1 MVGKTLLS
9 TEANMLKERPVF
21 IPPRKRQ
28 TSKKTNGTQ
37 NYVDHIVA
45 VQNRQKVSPSSPGL
59 EDDLLKTSLILKNKQ
74 PLPQI
79 PLDETKLSTTQLQI
93 KPISASS
100 DNIYEGEESELQHF
114 ENLPPVLLPS
124 TRRESSTVTPSSYSE
139 SSLDAKLSKSQDC
152 LSTRSSKKRVNIRT
166 DIKHVRNS
174 NRNSPEIANYEDLE
188 SGETSVL
195 NGDDF
200 SLERF
205 NTKRSVDSHY
215 LTMTGTIKRGRKK
228 GQCVDL
234 QINISRAELEQI
246 NAVAIATETK
256 KKANLW
262 WTCSLT
268 TGLHIF
274 ILSMISLPFV
284 ILFSAVYSFY
294 IGTLT
299 WYNVFNYFNE
309 EKGLAYKFFVSPLLV
324 LTYPVG
330 IIICTIGLG
339 IYAGVVQ
346 ISLQFNS
353 WLNEVGDIEK
363 GFYGWLCAFLHLS
376 DCSPYEVVILTDI
389 RMPDEHPHANTS
401 TEELSL

>member
-1 MVGKTLLS
+1 MHTLLV
-9 TEANMLKERPVF
+9 TEVNTIKERPVF

-28 TSKKTNGTQ
+28 TSKKANGTQ

-45 VQNRQKVSPSSPGL
+45 VQNRQKLSPSSPGL

-79 PLDETKLSTTQLQI
+79 PLEDITSTTQI
-93 KPISASS
+93 KNKILSTSS
-100 DNIYEGEESELQHF
+100 DNIYEGADNELQHF
-114 ENLPPVLLPS
+114 ENFSAVQS
-124 TRRESSTVTPSSYSE
+124 TRHGSSTVTPSSYSE
-139 SSLDAKLSKSQDC
+139 SSLDVKLSKSQDC

-166 DIKHVRNS
+166 DILHVRS
-174 NRNSPEIANYEDLE
+174 GLNSPDIANYEDLE

-195 NGDDF
+195 NADDN
-200 SLERF
+200 SLERY
-205 NTKRSVDSHY
+205 NTRRSMDSNY

-234 QINISRAELEQI
+234 QINISREELEQI
-246 NAVAIATETK
+246 NAVAIANETK
-256 KKANLW
+256 KKGNLCC
-262 WTCSLT
+262 TCSISI
-268 TGLHIF
+268 GLHVLL
-274 ILSMISLPFV
+274 LSLISLPFV
-284 ILFSAVYSFY
+284 ILTSGIYSFY

-299 WYNVFNYFNE
+299 WYNMFNYFNE
-309 EKGLAYKFFVSPLLV
+309 EKGYVHRFFMSPILI

-339 IYAGVVQ
+339 LYAGIVQ
-346 ISLQFNS
+346 ISLQLNS
-353 WLNEVGDIEK
+353 WLNEISDIEK
-363 GFYGWLCAFLHLS
+363 GFYGWLCAFLRLS

-389 RMPDEHPHANTS
+389 RVPDENPHPNTS